1 MKKSERKALA
11 KILDGRFI
19 TALFMYALGFAFIAT
34 MACYFMITD
43 VLDVEIILTD
53 WMVIVLPTIL
63 LLFIT
68 YVIVETISY
77 YIMNYRKIK
86 YRKRIIVSPFTII

>member
-1 MKKSERKALA
+1 MRKVDSKSLKKV
-11 KILDGRFI
+11 I
-19 TALFMYALGFAFIAT
+19 TANFIVALFIYALGFAFIAT

-43 VLDVEIILTD
+43 VLDVENILTD

-68 YVIVETISY
+68 YTFGSTVFFG
-77 YIMNYRKIK
+77 MFKKKN
-86 YRKRIIVSPFTII
+86 

>member
-1 MKKSERKALA
+1 MRKSERKAIA
-11 KILDGRFI
+11 KYLSRKFI

-68 YVIVETISY
+68 YTFGSTIFFG
-77 YIMNYRKIK
+77 MFRKK
-86 YRKRIIVSPFTII
+86 N

>member
-1 MKKSERKALA
+1 MRKSERKAIA
-11 KILDGRFI
+11 KLLDGKFI

-68 YVIVETISY
+68 YTFGSTVFF
-77 YIMNYRKIK
+77 MLFGKNK
-86 YRKRIIVSPFTII
+86 

>member
-1 MKKSERKALA
+1 MRQSERKAIA
-11 KILDGRFI
+11 KYLGAKFV

-43 VLDVEIILTD
+43 VLDVEIVLSD
-53 WMVIVLPTIL
+53 WMVIVLPTIF

-68 YVIVETISY
+68 YTFGSTVFFG
-77 YIMNYRKIK
+77 MFKKKN
-86 YRKRIIVSPFTII
+86 

>member
-1 MKKSERKALA
+1 MRKSERKVIARL
-11 KILDGRFI
+11 LDGKFI

-68 YVIVETISY
+68 YTFGSTVFFG
-77 YIMNYRKIK
+77 MFKKKN
-86 YRKRIIVSPFTII
+86 

>member
-1 MKKSERKALA
+1 MRKSERKAIA
-11 KILDGRFI
+11 KLLDGKFI

-43 VLDVEIILTD
+43 VLDVEIILSD

-68 YVIVETISY
+68 YTFGSTVFFG
-77 YIMNYRKIK
+77 MFKKKN
-86 YRKRIIVSPFTII
+86 

>member
-1 MKKSERKALA
+1 MKKSERKAIA
-11 KILDGRFI
+11 KLLDGKFI

-63 LLFIT
+63 LLFIPKT
-68 YVIVETISY
+68 FGSTIFFG
-77 YIMNYRKIK
+77 MFKKKN
-86 YRKRIIVSPFTII
+86 

>member
-1 MKKSERKALA
+1 MRKSERKAIA
-11 KILDGRFI
+11 KLLDGKFI

-43 VLDVEIILTD
+43 VLDVEIVLSD

-68 YVIVETISY
+68 YTFGSTIFFG
-77 YIMNYRKIK
+77 IFRKK
-86 YRKRIIVSPFTII
+86 N

>member
-1 MKKSERKALA
+1 MRKNERKAIARLLYG
-11 KILDGRFI
+11 KFI
-19 TALFMYALGFAFIAT
+19 VALFMYALGFAFIAT

-68 YVIVETISY
+68 YTFGSTVFFG
-77 YIMNYRKIK
+77 MFKKKN
-86 YRKRIIVSPFTII
+86 

>member
-1 MKKSERKALA
+1 MRKSERKAIA
-11 KILDGRFI
+11 KLLDAKFI
-19 TALFMYALGFAFIAT
+19 VALFMYALGFAFIAT

-43 VLDVEIILTD
+43 VLDVEITLTD

-68 YVIVETISY
+68 YTFGSTIFFG
-77 YIMNYRKIK
+77 MFKKKN
-86 YRKRIIVSPFTII
+86 

>member
-1 MKKSERKALA
+1 MRKSERKAIARLLYG
-11 KILDGRFI
+11 KFI
-19 TALFMYALGFAFIAT
+19 VALFMYALGFAFIAT

-68 YVIVETISY
+68 YTFGSTVFFG
-77 YIMNYRKIK
+77 MFKKKN
-86 YRKRIIVSPFTII
+86 

>member
-1 MKKSERKALA
+1 MRKSERKAIA
-11 KILDGRFI
+11 KLLDAKFI
-19 TALFMYALGFAFIAT
+19 VALFMYALGFAFIAT

-53 WMVIVLPTIL
+53 WMVIVLPTTL

-68 YVIVETISY
+68 YTFGSTIFFG
-77 YIMNYRKIK
+77 MFKKKN
-86 YRKRIIVSPFTII
+86 

>member
-1 MKKSERKALA
+1 MRKSERKAIA
-11 KILDGRFI
+11 KYLGAKFV

-68 YVIVETISY
+68 YTFGSTVFFG
-77 YIMNYRKIK
+77 MFKKKN
-86 YRKRIIVSPFTII
+86 